1 MKPETLQAMKWYVDG
16 EAVQYRNPD
25 CGWFDI
31 ENPNYGIGGSPRFYD
46 NYEYRI
52 KPRIIKIGDMEV
64 PAPETEAP
72 DDGVR
77 YYFFSSYGSEITDNV
92 CWRGD
97 AMDIRMLKHGL
108 VHLTE
113 EAATAHARALIA
125 ISGGRND

>member
-1 MKPETLQAMKWYVDG
+1 MKPETLQAMHWWLDG
-16 EAVQYRNPD
+16 EQIQYKA
-25 CGWFDI
+25 CSVEW
-31 ENPNYGIGGSPRFYD
+31 ENFNGITETATVVFSD
-46 NYEYRI
+46 AAEYRL
-52 KPRIIKIGDMEV
+52 KPRTIMIGDMEV